1 MMDSWVLLSLLTVM
15 LCGISG
21 IISKMALRS
30 VPSSS
35 LMMASFL
42 IIMPTSLLLLIAY
55 IWAAGLDGVDLAS
68 VLLGLATALIANL
81 GFFLYFDALERGPL
95 TIVGSVTA
103 AYPVIIIV
111 LAILLLGETL
121 TLSQGI
127 GVTVIIFGV
136 VALTYI
142 HGLSGAK
149 SACPPAAIALSIMAF
164 LCWGAWGVMLK
175 TVLESIDVVLY
186 IGLSCLVM
194 PFLTIVYLRLKGE
207 SIFGFGE
214 FKHIFKASAT
224 SLPVVLAII
233 SIEAEQLGF
242 FSETFAVSA
251 GPASLVFPV
260 VASYP
265 VVTIVLA
272 FFLLRERISRVE
284 YVLIAL
290 VLAGIILISTM

>member
-1 MMDSWVLLSLLTVM
+1 MIDAWVPLSLLTVV
-15 LCGISG
+15 LCGVSG
-21 IISKMALRS
+21 IISKMVLRE

-42 IIMPTSLLLLIAY
+42 IIMPTSFFLLLAY
-55 IWAAGLDGVDLAS
+55 IWTVGIDDIDLAA
-68 VLLGLATALIANL
+68 VLLGFATALMANL

-103 AYPVIIIV
+103 AYPAIIIV
-111 LAILLLGETL
+111 LAIFLLGENL
-121 TLSQGI
+121 TLIQAFGVSGI
-127 GVTVIIFGV
+127 VFGV
-136 VALTYI
+136 VALTYM
-142 HGLSGAK
+142 HGLSGVK
-149 SACPPAAIALSIMAF
+149 STCPPIAIALSVMAF

-194 PFLTIVYLRLKGE
+194 PFLTFSYLRLKGKN
-207 SIFGFGE
+207 IFGFGE
-214 FKHIFKASAT
+214 FKHVFKASAA
-224 SLPVVLAII
+224 SLPAILAII

-242 FSETFAVSA
+242 FSETFAVSS

-265 VVTIVLA
+265 IVTIVLA
-272 FFLLRERISRVE
+272 FFLLHERISRKE
-284 YVLIAL
+284 SLLISL
-290 VLAGIILISTM
+290 VLVGIILVSTI

>member
-1 MMDSWVLLSLLTVM
+1 MMETWISLSLLTVI
-15 LCGISG
+15 LCGVSG
-21 IISKMALRS
+21 IISKIVLRS

-42 IIMPTSLLLLIAY
+42 IIMPTSIFLLIAY
-55 IWAAGLDGVDLAS
+55 IWKVGLEGIDATY
-68 VLLGLATALIANL
+68 VLLGLATAFMANL
-81 GFFLYFDALERGPL
+81 GFFLYFDALERGPI

-121 TLSQGI
+121 TLLQGA
-127 GVTVIIFGV
+127 GVTGILFGV

-142 HGLSGAK
+142 HGLSGEK
-149 SACPPAAIALSIMAF
+149 TACPRVAIALSIMAF

-175 TVLESIDVVLY
+175 TALESLDVVLY

-194 PFLTIVYLRLKGE
+194 PFLTFAYLRQKGE
-207 SIFGFGE
+207 NLFSFGE
-214 FKHIFKASAT
+214 FRYLFKASAA
-224 SLPVVLAII
+224 SIPAVLAII

-242 FSETFAVSA
+242 FSETFAVST

-272 FFLLRERISRVE
+272 FFLLHERISMKE
-284 YVLIAL
+284 YLLIAL
-290 VLAGIILISTM
+290 VLAGIIIISAV

>member
-1 MMDSWVLLSLLTVM
+1 MMETWIPLSLLTVI
-15 LCGISG
+15 LCGVSG
-21 IISKMALRS
+21 IISKIVLRS

-42 IIMPTSLLLLIAY
+42 IIMPTSLFLLIAY
-55 IWAAGLDGVDLAS
+55 IWKVGLEGIEFTY
-68 VLLGLATALIANL
+68 VLLGLATAFMANL
-81 GFFLYFDALERGPL
+81 GFFLYFDALDRGPL

-121 TLSQGI
+121 TLLQGA
-127 GVTVIIFGV
+127 GVTGILVGV

-142 HGLSGAK
+142 HGLSGEK
-149 SACPPAAIALSIMAF
+149 TACPPVAIALSIMAF

-175 TVLESIDVVLY
+175 TALESLDVVLY

-194 PFLTIVYLRLKGE
+194 PFLTFAYLRLKGKNLF
-207 SIFGFGE
+207 SFGE
-214 FKHIFKASAT
+214 FRYLFKASAV
-224 SLPVVLAII
+224 SIPAVLAII

-242 FSETFAVSA
+242 FSETFAVST

-272 FFLLRERISRVE
+272 FFLLHERISMKE
-284 YVLIAL
+284 YLLIAL
-290 VLAGIILISTM
+290 VLAGIIIISAV